1 MAQIR
6 EKWNYSF
13 WVELTFGWYEGI
25 VVFFISIFVFLFRTD
40 GQKERLDESNF
51 RHCYGKFFESDVLK
65 VSCSQLCSK
74 FFLNN
79 NKAHWQRD
87 LRDIL
92 QLKIMR
98 KWISISA
105 NRSWINICAK
115 HAVNKILS
123 WLRMMKQKLTEKIQY
138 SEVHCTKIEDDTST
152 YYCMLL
158 FLLFLKQT

>member
-1 MAQIR
+1 M
-6 EKWNYSF
+6 KVSSCF
-13 WVELTFGWYEGI
+13 LFPFLFFCLELTVRKNAWMKATSVTVMVSFSKVPFWK
-25 VVFFISIFVFLFRTD
+25 FLD
-40 GQKERLDESNF
+40 HS
-51 RHCYGKFFESDVLK
+51 Y
-65 VSCSQLCSK
+65 SK

-98 KWISISA
+98 KWIRISA

-115 HAVNKILS
+115 HTVNKILS
-123 WLRMMKQKLTEKIQY
+123 WLRMMKQKLTEKLQY

-158 FLLFLKQT
+158 SSQTNLVFKTNLVSVK